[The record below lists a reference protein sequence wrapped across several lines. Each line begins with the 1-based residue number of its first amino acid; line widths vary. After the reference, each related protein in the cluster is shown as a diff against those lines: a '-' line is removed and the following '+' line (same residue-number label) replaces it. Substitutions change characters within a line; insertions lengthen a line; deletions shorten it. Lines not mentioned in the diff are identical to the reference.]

1 MQRSSHLVFT
11 GNTGFGN
18 GQPASGVQFCGRG
31 VCAAV
36 TGRLLLRRVA
46 VQVRRAAETERHP
59 GQGDGRDGRWQW
71 HRTRLGDAI
80 RRQRS
85 MRGGVGHQQSM
96 AGHIS
101 YTGQIIAI
109 LTSGELHC
117 HLLRAQSQRFTRA
130 DLQRI
135 V

>member
-1 MQRSSHLVFT
+1 MHL
-11 GNTGFGN
+11 GQPARN

-85 MRGGVGHQQSM
+85 MRGGVGHQQGMST
-96 AGHIS
+96 IVVIQRS
-101 YTGQIIAI
+101 PITGNMYFININTLFLTAMPIYGI
-109 LTSGELHC
+109 LILM
-117 HLLRAQSQRFTRA
+117 LIFY
-130 DLQRI
+130 I
-135 V
+135 P